1 MRRALTLAIAAILF
15 ASPALADKRAEKT
28 AKDALTKA
36 EDDYL
41 VTAFD
46 KALRRLQVAERGCG
60 ETGCTAETHAA
71 LARDI
76 GVMQLRLG
84 QRDAALASFRR
95 AKKLDPNIALNP
107 SYDTPDLREVW
118 TGSGSTPA
126 VQPAGGDFVHTPP
139 TEAQAI
145 TPLAIYAEPA
155 VEDHL
160 TTVVVRYKA
169 PGTSVFRRAVLKS
182 MGKGFGGT
190 IPCADVTLGTIA
202 YYIQGF
208 DKSGELVASAGTPKS
223 PYTVV
228 VKDSI
233 PNVPSLPGQKAPDR
247 CGEEDTE
254 KLDLLEGE
262 RCQEDRQC
270 KSNTCTSGRCAAPAQ
285 PDQTEDVGPRDW
297 ARVWFG
303 IAGSMDF
310 MFIPSKKEICIG
322 PQSQYFCT
330 TPGGDDYPPQSG
342 NQLVPGRAGAA
353 QSQLTPGGGHLLVI
367 LDYAATPNLLVG
379 ARIGYVFNAYPG
391 SSGKTI
397 GAPVH
402 VELRGTYVFGDE
414 PLTKTGLSPYAFV
427 GAGVARFDANQT
439 VNVGEKAQDGRVIP
453 GDRAVQAW
461 FVAGPA
467 FASIG
472 GGARYQFS
480 PRVAAQAGLVL
491 TAAAFP
497 GAFAIVA
504 APEIQLQ
511 YGF

>member
-1 MRRALTLAIAAILF
+1 MLVAFALL
-15 ASPALADKRAEKT
+15 ASPALADKKAEKT

-95 AKKLDPNIALNP
+95 AKKLDPNVALNP
-107 SYDTPDLREVW
+107 SYDAADLREAW
-118 TGSGSTPA
+118 NAAAPTP
-126 VQPAGGDFVHTPP
+126 QPAAGGDFVHTPP
-139 TEAQAI
+139 AEASPI
-145 TPLAIYAEPA
+145 TPLAIYAEPTVDEPLA
-155 VEDHL
+155 
-160 TTVVVRYKA
+160 TVVVRYKA
-169 PGTSVFRRAVLKS
+169 PGTSIFRRAPLKPI
-182 MGKGFGGT
+182 GKGFGGY
-190 IPCADVTLGTIA
+190 IPCADVTLGTVV

-208 DKSGELVASAGTPKS
+208 DKSGELVASSGTPKNPFS
-223 PYTVV
+223 VV
-228 VKDSI
+228 VKETAT
-233 PNVPSLPGQKAPDR
+233 VAALPGQKPPER

-270 KSNTCTSGRCAAPAQ
+270 KSNQCTNGHCAAPTQ
-285 PDQTEDVGPRDW
+285 PDQNDTGPRDW
-297 ARVWFG
+297 ARFWIG
-303 IAGSMDF
+303 IAGSVDF
-310 MFIPSKKEICIG
+310 MTLPSKNEVCIA

-330 TPGGDDYPPQSG
+330 TPGGDDYPSSG
-342 NQLVPGRAGAA
+342 SGANQLVAGRAGAA
-353 QSQLTPGGGHLLVI
+353 QGQISPGTAHVLIVA
-367 LDYAATPNLLVG
+367 DYAATPNVLIG
-379 ARIGYVFNAYPG
+379 ARLGWVANSYPG
-391 SSGKTI
+391 SSAKTI
-397 GAPVH
+397 GAPLH

-414 PLTKTGLSPYAFV
+414 PLTKTGLAAYTFF
-427 GAGVARFDANQT
+427 GAGVARWDSSQT
-439 VNVGEKAQDGRVIP
+439 VNVGEKSPDGRVVP

-461 FVAGPA
+461 LVAGPA

-480 PRVAAQAGLVL
+480 QRVAAHAGIVL

-497 GAFAIVA
+497 STFDFVA
-504 APEIQLQ
+504 APEMQLQ